1 MIISVHYKQPV
12 DGFYQYE
19 VDYKNFFNKMKET
32 RTFFF
37 FFILFYK
44 QEPTKFHLINILVLW
59 KSCPQQGVIDAI
71 R

>member
-1 MIISVHYKQPV
+1 MIISVQYKQPV

-37 FFILFYK
+37 FFSFC
-44 QEPTKFHLINILVLW
+44 FIN
-59 KSCPQQGVIDAI
+59 KSQQNFI
-71 R
+71 